1 MSRLLPR
8 PSIFHAEDREKEILQ
23 WRDWDWSLR
32 QNLVVVDGNFQE
44 ELTKLDSK
52 EQERSRFLY
61 SLLGSLIQGRLLGII
76 KNVDN

>member
-1 MSRLLPR
+1 M
-8 PSIFHAEDREKEILQ
+8 
-23 WRDWDWSLR
+23 
-32 QNLVVVDGNFQE
+32 VDGNFQE

>member
-1 MSRLLPR
+1 MLPR